1 LHIVGK
7 ERMAK
12 IEKESLMAVIE
23 TIKDM
28 FEEELLNPKAIEKRR
43 SAGIEDVPL
52 LFGGS
57 Q

>member
-1 LHIVGK
+1 
-7 ERMAK
+7 MAK

-52 LFGGS
+52 LFG
-57 Q
+57 